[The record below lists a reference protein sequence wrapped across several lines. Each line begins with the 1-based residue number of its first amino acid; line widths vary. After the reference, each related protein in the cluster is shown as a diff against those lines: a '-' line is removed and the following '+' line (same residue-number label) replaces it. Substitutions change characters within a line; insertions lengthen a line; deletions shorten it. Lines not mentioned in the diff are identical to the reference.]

1 MVVLRHMPQH
11 GGVYLQNT
19 VVMDRTCGMP
29 GFNSKISLG
38 KIDINLYKINKLVCT
53 NGTDVSSNENVAG
66 K

>member
-1 MVVLRHMPQH
+1 MWYARVQLKDII
-11 GGVYLQNT
+11 G
-19 VVMDRTCGMP
+19 
-29 GFNSKISLG
+29 K